1 MEIKVILPDQ
11 LNLEKQASA
20 SGFGNIGD
28 YIAEIVRRDAERVAI
43 LEGIEDVRA
52 GNTRLF
58 SEFDQEFR
66 KEKLTQRDGAF

>member
-11 LNLEKQASA
+11 LNLEDQASA
-20 SGFGNIGD
+20 SGFGNICD
-28 YIAEIVRRDAERVAI
+28 YIAELVLRDAERVAI
-43 LEGIEDVRA
+43 LEGLEDVRA
-52 GNTRLF
+52 GNTRSF